1 MSQLCVVSASDNLT
15 LLIAHCLG
23 WFGWDGGMDSLF
35 SGLFSTGQ
43 MALVIAKQP
52 SIGTSNYSS
61 TFFRNCLFLAARQ
74 LQIAFYKAWKQ
85 KICAQNLA
93 QTQLCAKQ
101 KTDTV
106 VCKTEDRHSCVQL
119 RRQTQT
125 DGRIP
130 IRLRSCT
137 VALKRCSHQTLA
149 VRTCLKTRRA
159 MQAQLHAANN
169 TNTM

>member
-1 MSQLCVVSASDNLT
+1 MIAFQFAEAKIPFSNYCIKARIVLYQRIPYFHLTCYFVKFSIVSLCQCMMPAESPRGTIYRNVRMSQLCVVSASDNLT

-74 LQIAFYKAWKQ
+74 Q
-85 KICAQNLA
+85 
-93 QTQLCAKQ
+93 
-101 KTDTV
+101 
-106 VCKTEDRHSCVQL
+106 
-119 RRQTQT
+119 
-125 DGRIP
+125 
-130 IRLRSCT
+130 
-137 VALKRCSHQTLA
+137 
-149 VRTCLKTRRA
+149 
-159 MQAQLHAANN
+159 
-169 TNTM
+169 